1 VPEPCRSP
9 AELGGWLPVH
19 SAYIPGLAT
28 SGGFWRH
35 MAAQPFNHGLIV
47 FPGQYGFGLVVMG
60 APSRIRTCAH
70 GSGGRSPTLRLPA
83 KTWVRLGQWDAPGTH
98 GRLGAGGIT
107 GN

>member
-1 VPEPCRSP
+1 LASLEAGHVSRNLVVSSS
-9 AELGGWLPVH
+9 ELGGCLPVH

-35 MAAQPFNHGLIV
+35 IAAQPFSRGRIV

-70 GSGGRSPTLRLPA
+70 GSGGQIH
-83 KTWVRLGQWDAPGTH
+83 LG
-98 GRLGAGGIT
+98 L
-107 GN
+107 

>member
-1 VPEPCRSP
+1 LASPESGHICRNLVVSG
-9 AELGGWLPVH
+9 AELTGCLPVH

-35 MAAQPFNHGLIV
+35 MAVQPFNRVGIV

-70 GSGGRSPTLRLPA
+70 GSGEP
-83 KTWVRLGQWDAPGTH
+83 
-98 GRLGAGGIT
+98 
-107 GN
+107 